1 MLSPIILVFEY
12 IRSINQGWLLV
23 WTTSIITIMGCSIIY
38 LDLLYKSLFPSLFR
52 KYPFDISNNTSFLI
66 CSLSLSAGCLLFTSM
81 FKLLPEA
88 LKYFS
93 KIPSLSKD
101 SQKLMSSS
109 LGFYMLGIVI
119 CGLLNVMVHF
129 FTSESIVH
137 CVHGDEDEEAQ
148 HHGHDHAHSHGH
160 EHLHNETQSQP
171 LSHSH
176 ADPFSHSHADYHSH
190 SHSHSSSSISDEGLK
205 RQSLTDSNETSPLL
219 NRNVKLSIENDQSK
233 SSSDDSFEAY
243 HPHPNSNNCKVH
255 SHSQTNILP
264 PPSAINYNSTNNI
277 SDDYPTITD
286 RHHLNHS
293 SSRPH
298 LDKRESLMDMALK
311 AIKGT
316 VCEGKCLGYDSV
328 ENCCLKTTSKPVLLD
343 RNNHSDHDHVLPP
356 HPHSQDCHIHS
367 TIPTE
372 TVLNDNLDDSLIIKK
387 QANLHYCELP
397 SSENILF
404 FDKSRTLIKN
414 NSKLNI
420 EFPELQVIS
429 PLIED
434 DGNHHILE
442 NNSHPHTDYDIENQH
457 HHQHH
462 QQQQQINNKTTTS
475 ANNNLAPVTSNDS
488 DYFNLTQHHHHVTT
502 PLSRLLS
509 IGLQTV
515 LAITLHKFPEGFIMY
530 STSQADPKLGLSI
543 FLSMFIHNFVE
554 GFTMTLP
561 IYIALNSRIKALLI
575 AGTLGSLSQPFGA
588 FLGYLLFKDALLDM
602 NDPQTNFIFGSL
614 IAITSGFLTIIGF
627 QMFASSISFGGR
639 QSTVLIWMCIG
650 IALICFST
658 ILIASTG

>member
-1 MLSPIILVFEY
+1 
-12 IRSINQGWLLV
+12 
-23 WTTSIITIMGCSIIY
+23 MGCSIIY

-88 LKYFS
+88 LKYFG
-93 KIPSLSKD
+93 KIPALSKD

-119 CGLLNVMVHF
+119 CGLLNVVVHF

-137 CVHGDEDEEAQ
+137 CVHDHEGEEV
-148 HHGHDHAHSHGH
+148 HDDVHENGHSHSHGH
-160 EHLHNETQSQP
+160 GHGHLHNDSQSQAR
-171 LSHSH
+171 SHSH
-176 ADPFSHSHADYHSH
+176 GDPFSQYDADSHSHSH

-205 RQSLTDSNETSPLL
+205 RKSLTDSTETSPLL
-219 NRNVKLSIENDQSK
+219 NRNIKLSIENDGSK
-233 SSSDDSFEAY
+233 SSSDESFESD
-243 HPHPNSNNCKVH
+243 HPHTSSQNCKTH
-255 SHSQTNILP
+255 PHSQTDII
-264 PPSAINYNSTNNI
+264 PSPTAINYNSTTNI
-277 SDDYPTITD
+277 SDDP
-286 RHHLNHS
+286 HHLDHS
-293 SSRPH
+293 SSRPF

-311 AIKGT
+311 ALKGT

-328 ENCCLKTTSKPVLLD
+328 ENCCLKTTSKPVLLLD
-343 RNNHSDHDHVLPP
+343 RNNHSDLDLP
-356 HPHSQDCHIHS
+356 HTHSQNCHIHS
-367 TIPTE
+367 AVATE
-372 TVLNDNLDDSLIIKK
+372 TGTNNSIDNRNDPAIVKK
-387 QANLHYCELP
+387 QVNLHYCELP

-404 FDKSRTLIKN
+404 FDKSRSLIKN

-429 PLIED
+429 PLIKD

-442 NNSHPHTDYDIENQH
+442 NNIPHIRTATTAAGYDIENQQ
-457 HHQHH
+457 HQTN
-462 QQQQQINNKTTTS
+462 IPKPANS
-475 ANNNLAPVTSNDS
+475 ANNNLTPEASNDS

-515 LAITLHKFPEGFIMY
+515 LAITLHKFPEGFVMY

-575 AGTLGSLSQPFGA
+575 AGTLGSLAQPFGA

-602 NDPQTNFIFGSL
+602 DDPQTNFIFGSL

-658 ILIASTG
+658 ILIASTE